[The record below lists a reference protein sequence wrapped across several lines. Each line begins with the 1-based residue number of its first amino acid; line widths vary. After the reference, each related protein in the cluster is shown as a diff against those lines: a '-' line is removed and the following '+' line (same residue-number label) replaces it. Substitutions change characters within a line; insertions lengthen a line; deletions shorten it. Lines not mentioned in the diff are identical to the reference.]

1 MPACRQAGA
10 EESQENFLIFFIVQE
25 SIPLRAQVKHFPN
38 PARVYF
44 PLPIKERY
52 IPLRKSLKVIAEG
65 DFLDL

>member
-1 MPACRQAGA
+1 M
-10 EESQENFLIFFIVQE
+10 VQE

-65 DFLDL
+65 DFLVGLCLAVKKQVILLLYHR